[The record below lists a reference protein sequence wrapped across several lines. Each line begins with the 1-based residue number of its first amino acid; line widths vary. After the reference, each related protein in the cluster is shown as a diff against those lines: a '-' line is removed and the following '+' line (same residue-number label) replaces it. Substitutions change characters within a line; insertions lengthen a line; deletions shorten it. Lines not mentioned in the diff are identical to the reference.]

1 MGWNGS
7 NHTDKDQFVKAI
19 LAKMGDRVADHA
31 VVGNHLWTVFR
42 GDSSGR
48 LMIGL
53 DLLHK
58 DGGAWYSKALD
69 ESMYPYYFD
78 CPLRLIRAADEPVSE
93 TAAEW
98 RKAVQRWHEEKAR
111 ERKRAAAL
119 APGMVVEIGSYRLKL
134 IEHLGRRGWL
144 AASLGNPDSVYRLTA
159 AQAKGACVLG
169 SAA

>member
-1 MGWNGS
+1 MGWGIS
-7 NHTDKDQFVKAI
+7 SHHDKADFVGAI
-19 LAKMGDRVADHA
+19 LAKMGDRVVDHA

-53 DLLHK
+53 DLLQK
-58 DGGAWYSKALD
+58 DGGVWCNKELD

-78 CPLRLIRAADEPVSE
+78 CPLRLLWVADEPVSE

-98 RKAVQRWHEEKAR
+98 RKAVQRWHEERAQA
-111 ERKRAAAL
+111 RKRAAAL
-119 APGMVVEIGSYRLKL
+119 APGMVVEVGSYRLKL

-144 AASLGNPDSVYRLTA
+144 AASLGNPDSIVRLTA